1 LGVPLRVAVALERL
15 AQRCGGQG
23 YAHVSNPCVASVYAS
38 EHVGNNSK
46 MGSTRHKRMGR
57 IVQFVQRHGTLVA
70 LTGGAVLGLLLGLV
84 ISWWWWPV
92 EWTNA
97 TPGNLRSDFQSDYV
111 LQVAE
116 RYAATGDLEWAR
128 GKLGMEYWKEG
139 QLTEVLEQLVGEC
152 SGQGAVRVGAL
163 VQALEAAPR
172 AVPARSG
179 RSATGPVMSVWEV
192 RRPVVVVCVVV
203 SMVVAFVVVAF
214 IPVGRLGRL
223 QVILRR
229 LGSALLTLL
238 VIAWL
243 TLFGLTMAER
253 GREGL
258 PAEPLSAAGEALVRT
273 VTYVTDH
280 PAVYYWHKYNPS
292 AFELVATTFGHSA
305 GLLLLSL
312 GVAAVLGVPL
322 GTAMALARR
331 KGGASLVL
339 LLSTLGM
346 STPSF
351 LLAMLFWV
359 VNIQIHRRLN
369 VSVLPPTGF
378 GWDAHLVMPVLVLAA
393 RPLAQI
399 AQVTYVSL
407 SEVLGE
413 DYIRTARAKG
423 LPWRAVRNR
432 HAMRNVLIPILTTL
446 GTSLRFSLASL
457 PVVEYFFSWPG
468 VGLALLEAIELG
480 MTSLVT
486 DLIVSLGLLFLLI
499 NLALELIYPL
509 VDPRLR
515 DGGQEE
521 ERRERRAWWEG
532 LEGLVDGV
540 AEWWADLRRLLPG
553 AGRERPGLRPL
564 PVASRSLSPSLG
576 GMKGGG
582 TPEASEAN
590 TCSHTSTLS
599 HSRWVLRSVLGNPAL
614 IVGTLLVLG
623 FCGLALFGGRLTE
636 ASPSEIHGAMIIEG
650 EIGAPPYPP
659 STVFPWGTDQIG
671 RDVQAL
677 VLAGARQT
685 LSLALFGMVARVLLG
700 TILGMIAGW
709 WQGGWIDRLVTG
721 AVGVWAAFPVTLF
734 AMILIQ
740 ALGIQQG
747 MWVFVVALCVVGW
760 GEVAQFVRGQ
770 VVGIKPQLYIEA
782 ARAVGARSVQILRRH
797 VLPNLLAALLVLAV
811 LEMGGVLMLLAE
823 LGFLNI
829 FLGGGFKV
837 ELMGEVITHFSDV
850 PEWGALLASIRDW
863 WRSYPWMAWCPGGAF
878 FLAIVTFNVW
888 GEGLRRFLMEGRI
901 NLSRLFNKYMAV
913 TAVAAVLGLA
923 WLLRSTAPLGV
934 YRAQAKQFDA
944 QRALEDIR
952 VLASPE
958 FQGRETGT
966 PGAELAAEYIAG
978 RMEEIGLFPAGE
990 NDTYIQTVPIPRLH
1004 LTEVPSLEIL
1014 DDQGDVVEALTYRH
1028 DFVEYAGP
1036 FQTYGEGEGAV
1047 VGLVTGPDPGTPGD
1061 YGIGNLGLYDKVILV
1076 REEEIERISTS
1087 NVAGVLVVSD
1097 APRTLQR
1104 KYLFVQEYWR
1114 RKPVPVMVITP
1125 EVAERLL
1132 ATVSSSLDE
1141 MDILGARLQPGEVA
1155 LTDPAVPVR
1164 LATIAE
1170 ENLSDEYYNVIG
1182 FIPGTGAAMGPG
1194 KGKGL
1199 DNQVI
1204 MVSAYYDGLGVG
1216 PDGTLYPGANDNGS
1230 GVAAMLEMARV
1241 LKEAPYQP
1249 KKTVV
1254 FVAWAGGERS
1264 EGLSVSNVMS
1274 AKTGFR
1280 LLAREAVIELS
1291 GVGAGDGK
1299 GIALGQGSS
1308 FRLVQLFQKAADRV
1322 GASTTTRGRGP
1333 HYGMFAR
1340 PGFGGRS
1347 ALTAYVSW
1355 DGSDQT
1361 AHTPEDTFEA
1371 IDPQKLERVGQTT
1384 LLALTV
1390 LSREV
1395 DY

>member
-1 LGVPLRVAVALERL
+1 M
-15 AQRCGGQG
+15 
-23 YAHVSNPCVASVYAS
+23 
-38 EHVGNNSK
+38 VG
-46 MGSTRHKRMGR
+46 
-57 IVQFVQRHGTLVA
+57 
-70 LTGGAVLGLLLGLV
+70 VLG
-84 ISWWWWPV
+84 
-92 EWTNA
+92 
-97 TPGNLRSDFQSDYV
+97 RS
-111 LQVAE
+111 
-116 RYAATGDLEWAR
+116 G
-128 GKLGMEYWKEG
+128 
-139 QLTEVLEQLVGEC
+139 
-152 SGQGAVRVGAL
+152 
-163 VQALEAAPR
+163 PR
-172 AVPARSG
+172 A
-179 RSATGPVMSVWEV
+179 
-192 RRPVVVVCVVV
+192 
-203 SMVVAFVVVAF
+203 
-214 IPVGRLGRL
+214 
-223 QVILRR
+223 ILRR
-229 LGSALLTLL
+229 LGNALLTLL

-258 PAEPLSAAGEALVRT
+258 PAEPLSAAGEALLRT
-273 VTYVTDH
+273 VTHVTDH
-280 PAVYYWHKYNPS
+280 PAVYYWHKYSPP

-312 GVAAVLGVPL
+312 GAAAVLGVPL
-322 GTAMALARR
+322 GIAMALRR
-331 KGGASLVL
+331 RRGASLVL

-359 VNIQIHRRLN
+359 VNIQVHRRLN

-378 GWDAHLVMPVLVLAA
+378 GWDAHVVMPVLVLAA
-393 RPLAQI
+393 RPLAQV
-399 AQVTYVSL
+399 AQVTYVAM

-486 DLIVSLGLLFLLI
+486 DLILSLGLLFLLI

-509 VDPRLR
+509 LDPRLR

-521 ERRERRAWWEG
+521 GRRERHAWREG

-553 AGRERPGLRPL
+553 AGREGPGLRPL
-564 PVASRSLSPSLG
+564 PVASPPLSPPLR

-582 TPEASEAN
+582 APKASEADAHP
-590 TCSHTSTLS
+590 HTPILP

-636 ASPSEIHGAMIIEG
+636 ANPYEVHGVMMIEG
-650 EIGAPPYPP
+650 EIGAPPYSP

-709 WQGGWIDRLVTG
+709 WQGGWTDRLVTG
-721 AVGVWAAFPVTLF
+721 AVGVWAAFPYTLF
-734 AMILIQ
+734 AMIVIQ

-782 ARAVGARSVQILRRH
+782 ARAVGARSVQILTRH

-823 LGFLNI
+823 LGFLNV

-837 ELMGEVITHFSDV
+837 EIAEVGKMVPFVVYFSDM
-850 PEWGALLASIRDW
+850 PEWGALLATIRDW
-863 WRSYPWMAWCPGGAF
+863 WRSYPWMAWYPGGAF

-888 GEGLRRFLMEGRI
+888 GEGLRRLLAEGRI
-901 NLSRLFNKYMAV
+901 NVSRLFNKY
-913 TAVAAVLGLA
+913 TAVAAVAAVLA
-923 WLLRSTAPLGV
+923 LVWLLRSTAPLGV

-944 QRALEDIR
+944 QRTLEDVR

-958 FQGRETGT
+958 FGGRETGM
-966 PGAELAAEYIAG
+966 PGEELTAEYIAG

-990 NDTYIQTVPIPRLH
+990 NDTYIQAFPSPRFH
-1004 LTEVPSLEIL
+1004 LAEVPRLEIL
-1014 DDQGDVVEALTYRH
+1014 DDRGEVVEALAYRQ

-1036 FQTYGEGEGAV
+1036 FQTYGESDGPV
-1047 VGLVTGPDPGTPGD
+1047 VGLVTGPDPGTLAGD
-1061 YGIGNLGLYDKVILV
+1061 PYGLGNRDLYDKVILV
-1076 REEEIERISTS
+1076 REAEMERI
-1087 NVAGVLVVSD
+1087 NIGAAAGALVVSD
-1097 APRTLQR
+1097 NALTFQR
-1104 KYLFVQEYWR
+1104 KYLFLSEIGYST
-1114 RKPVPVMVITP
+1114 PTPVMFITP
-1125 EVAERLL
+1125 GVAERLL
-1132 ATVSSSLDE
+1132 VTAGSSLAQLEE
-1141 MDILGARLQPGEVA
+1141 MAAGLQPGEVA
-1155 LTDPAVPVR
+1155 LTSTGVTVH
-1164 LATIAE
+1164 LATTVDE
-1170 ENLSDEYYNVIG
+1170 DLSDEYYNVIG

-1264 EGLSVSNVMS
+1264 EGLSVSNVMN

-1280 LLAREAVIELS
+1280 LLAMEGVIELS

-1308 FRLVQLFQKAADRV
+1308 FRLVQLFQKAAGWLGV
-1322 GASTTTRGRGP
+1322 STTTRGRGP

-1355 DGSDQT
+1355 DGSDRT
-1361 AHTPEDTFEA
+1361 AHTPEDTFET
-1371 IDPQKLERVGQTT
+1371 IDPRKLEQIGQTT